1 MVRVSAFFSA
11 FSFLSLPS
19 YGFLCEIAKLPK
31 TDGPR
36 PVLKNAN
43 FFTIRH
49 ALRVLLYTIDDDE
62 WAVSGGDG
70 QEGRSKF
77 ARAYFEQWWYTY
89 FINIFFLLIV
99 YVFVLHAG
107 LWAEAHLSRF
117 FFFLVLH
124 CPVVNKSWSER
135 HTNYNNSASNE
146 IRKCEEKKNKF
157 GI

>member
-89 FINIFFLLIV
+89 FINIFFLVVKVIHSTCSLFMCLC
-99 YVFVLHAG
+99 YTRAYG
-107 LWAEAHLSRF
+107 LRHIYLGF
-117 FFFLVLH
+117 FSF
-124 CPVVNKSWSER
+124 
-135 HTNYNNSASNE
+135 
-146 IRKCEEKKNKF
+146 
-157 GI
+157 